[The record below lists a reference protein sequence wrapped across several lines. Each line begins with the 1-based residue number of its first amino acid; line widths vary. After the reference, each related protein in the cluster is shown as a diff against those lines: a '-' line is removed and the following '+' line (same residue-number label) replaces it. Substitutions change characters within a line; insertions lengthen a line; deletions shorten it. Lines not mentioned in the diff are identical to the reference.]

1 MNFLL
6 TFTLIKDVFLVK
18 QGNENEEAD
27 IEQEPKEEE
36 VAIVRT
42 RSPGT
47 GKILLKAWRK
57 FITNPN
63 TYATLFGLVWATLHF
78 R

>member
-1 MNFLL
+1 M
-6 TFTLIKDVFLVK
+6 FLVK
-18 QGNENEEAD
+18 QGNDNEEAD
-27 IEQEPKEEE
+27 IEQEPKEE

-47 GKILLKAWRK
+47 GKILLKAWQK
-57 FITNPN
+57 LIINPN

>member
-1 MNFLL
+1 M
-6 TFTLIKDVFLVK
+6 FLVK